1 MPFNHHFWKQ
11 VQKQQ
16 TKRVTLSDMYK
27 VVRENQNVAL
37 FSQEIADPSI
47 PPDGPNSSAKMI
59 GIAPKEYADRIER
72 ETQLNPVVGSG
83 GKREDILENVIKQKV
98 GISHPRF
105 VKEVKSSL
113 KSILIDSG
121 YEHVGALM
129 RHILSNNG
137 LFSLFE
143 SNEYNVIDKAISNIP
158 EEYASGHV
166 QNMFKAIYNNTTQF
180 GNTNIGP
187 GELFLSMFSDAKVS
201 NNSKE
206 DGKSGTKSGDL
217 IVDNQVVEVKSTR
230 GRFGGDRYCL
240 HAFQNTQKALQGI
253 YKAGKS
259 LDKDRRHGVEKLLL
273 ELKHIREDNRI
284 RVEEKIPKFIEYYT
298 NFINSLHRQN
308 KGPFQTILD
317 KFKNGV
323 ESNKETSFTFET
335 QVNANYA
342 PSKRVSSGLSVY
354 ELLYKSIQSL
364 RKERGDIASA
374 QTLKF
379 DSRLDNILSNA
390 FDSIAEG
397 NPNISIDMLVDVIT
411 FVNNYE
417 PNNMKSRTGYDI
429 KQDLKQTIGSNVSEI
444 ISMSVSEIEVLVGAM
459 HLCSYSNYTEFD
471 KLILI
476 NKETG
481 GSISTDAPKTI
492 SAAINFLS
500 NPSIKIEASIDNPE
514 GKTPIGFSVL
524 INYEK

>member
-1 MPFNHHFWKQ
+1 MAYTNHFWKQ
-11 VQKQQ
+11 IQQ
-16 TKRVTLSDMYK
+16 QPRKSTLSDMYR

-47 PPDGPNSSAKMI
+47 PPDGPSSSAKMI
-59 GIAPKEYADRIER
+59 GIASKEYADRIER
-72 ETQLNPVVGSG
+72 ETQLNPVAGAD
-83 GKREDILENVIKQKV
+83 GKQEDVLANIIKEKV

-105 VKEVKSSL
+105 IKEVKSSL
-113 KSILIDSG
+113 KSILLDSG

-129 RHILSNNG
+129 RYILSNNG
-137 LFSLFE
+137 LFTLFE
-143 SNEYNVIDKAISNIP
+143 SNEYNAITKAISNIP
-158 EEYASGHV
+158 KEYASGLV
-166 QNMFKAIYNNTTQF
+166 QNMFKSIYNNTTQF

-187 GELFLSMFSDAKVS
+187 GELFLAMFSDAKVS

-206 DGKSGTKSGDL
+206 DGKSGNKSGDL

-240 HAFQNTQKALQGI
+240 QAFQNTQKALQGI

-273 ELKHIREDNRI
+273 ELKHIKEDNRI
-284 RVEEKIPKFIEYYT
+284 KAEEKIPKFIEYYT

-308 KGPFQTILD
+308 RGSFQTVLD

-323 ESNKETSFTFET
+323 ESTTGEPFTFT
-335 QVNANYA
+335 TLVNANYV
-342 PSKRVSSGLSVY
+342 PSKRVSAGLSVY
-354 ELLYKSIQSL
+354 ELLYNSIRSL
-364 RKERGDIASA
+364 IKGRENNAEVEG
-374 QTLKF
+374 LKF

-390 FDSIAEG
+390 FDSISEG

-417 PNNMKSRTGYDI
+417 PNNMKKRTGYDV

-444 ISMSVSEIEVLVGAM
+444 LSMSVSEIEILVGAM
-459 HLCSYSNYTEFD
+459 HLSSYSNYTEFN

-481 GSISTDAPKTI
+481 GLISTDVPKTI
-492 SAAINFLS
+492 SAAIDFLS
-500 NPSIKIEASIDNPE
+500 NPNIKIEASVDNPE

-524 INYEK
+524 ISYLK